1 MNKNIFKFPAI
12 ELAIGSLKRQK
23 RRVFLTMLAI
33 SIGIGAAI
41 TIMAAGKGMQA
52 LVLGQ
57 LDAFGPDTIY
67 IETKVP
73 SKRAGDTGAVGI
85 TITTLKDEDIE
96 TVRKHPNMLAAFG
109 QVTGQEAISYQGEL
123 RKIMIMGQGA
133 DTPNVSPTPIAEGRF
148 FTEEEENSLATVA
161 VLGATAKTNMFGDDT
176 ATGKTIYV
184 RGKPFKVVGVMD
196 KRGAAFFFDMDN
208 IIILPTK
215 TMQKKLMGIDYVQ
228 AISARLKD
236 GSKSMQT
243 KEELN
248 ELLRENHEIMNPDFD
263 DFVVNTTAEAQE
275 SLTTIT
281 SGITFLLIALVGI
294 SLVVGGVG
302 IMNIMYVSVVE
313 RTFEIGLRKALGA
326 SRQAIL
332 RQFLAEAVLITL
344 GGGLVGIIGGAALA
358 FLIYLGATA
367 AGLAWIYQVT
377 LSSILLAV
385 GFSAVIGLVFGLY
398 PASTASKLNPIDA
411 LRRE

>member
-1 MNKNIFKFPAI
+1 MNKPTFKFPAI
-12 ELAIGSLKRQK
+12 GLAIDSLKRQK

-41 TIMAAGKGMQA
+41 TIMAAGNGMQA

-57 LDAFGPDTIY
+57 LDVFGPDTIY
-67 IETKVP
+67 IETRVP
-73 SKRAGDTGAVGI
+73 SKRAGSNSAVGI
-85 TITTLKDEDIE
+85 TVTTLKDKDID
-96 TVRKHPNMLAAFG
+96 TVRKHPNVLAAFG
-109 QVTGQEAISYQGEL
+109 QVTGQEAVSYQGQL
-123 RKIMIMGQGA
+123 KKVMLTGQGA
-133 DTPNVSPTPIAEGRF
+133 DSPTISSFEMSEGRW
-148 FTEEEENSLATVA
+148 FTAEEENSLAAVA
-161 VLGATAKTNMFGDDT
+161 VLGSTAKDKLFGDDT
-176 ATGKTIYV
+176 ATGKTIYI
-184 RGKPFKVVGVMD
+184 RSKPFKVVGVVE
-196 KRGAAFFFDMDN
+196 KRGAAFFLDMDN
-208 IIILPTK
+208 MINLPTK

-236 GSKSMQT
+236 GSRAEQT
-243 KEELN
+243 KLELN
-248 ELLRENHEIMNPDFD
+248 ELLRENHDITNPDFD
-263 DFVVNTTAEAQE
+263 DFAVNTTAEAQE

-332 RQFLAEAVLITL
+332 RQFLAEAVLITI
-344 GGGLVGIIGGAALA
+344 GGGIVGVIGGSALA

-367 AGLAWIYQVT
+367 AGLAWIFQIT
-377 LSSILLAV
+377 FSSIFLAV

>member
-1 MNKNIFKFPAI
+1 MNKPTFKFPAI
-12 ELAIGSLKRQK
+12 GLAIDSLKRQK

-41 TIMAAGKGMQA
+41 TIMAAGNGMQA

-57 LDAFGPDTIY
+57 LDVFGPDTIY
-67 IETKVP
+67 IETRVP
-73 SKRAGDTGAVGI
+73 SKRAGSNSAVGI
-85 TITTLKDEDIE
+85 TVTTLKDKDID
-96 TVRKHPNMLAAFG
+96 TVRKHPNVLAAFG
-109 QVTGQEAISYQGEL
+109 QVTGQEAVSYQGQL
-123 RKIMIMGQGA
+123 KKVMLTGQGA
-133 DTPNVSPTPIAEGRF
+133 DSPIISSFDMSEGRW
-148 FTEEEENSLATVA
+148 FTAEEENSLAAVA
-161 VLGATAKTNMFGDDT
+161 VLGSTAKDKLFGDDT
-176 ATGKTIYV
+176 ATGKTIYI
-184 RGKPFKVVGVMD
+184 RSKPFKVVGVVE
-196 KRGAAFFFDMDN
+196 KRGAAFFLDMDN
-208 IIILPTK
+208 MINLPTK

-236 GSKSMQT
+236 GSRAEQT
-243 KEELN
+243 KLELN
-248 ELLRENHEIMNPDFD
+248 ELLRENHDITNPDFD
-263 DFVVNTTAEAQE
+263 DFAVNTTAEAQD

-332 RQFLAEAVLITL
+332 RQFLAEAVLITI
-344 GGGLVGIIGGAALA
+344 GGGIVGVIGGSLLA
-358 FLIYLGATA
+358 FLIYLAATA
-367 AGLAWIYQVT
+367 AGLAWIFQIT
-377 LSSILLAV
+377 FSSIFLAV

>member
-1 MNKNIFKFPAI
+1 MNSWHSLKIAI
-12 ELAIGSLKRQK
+12 ELAVGSLKRQK
-23 RRVFLTMLAI
+23 RRVALTMLAI

-41 TIMAAGKGMQA
+41 TIMAAGAGIQA

-57 LDAFGPDTIY
+57 LDAFGPDTMY
-67 IETKVP
+67 IETRVP
-73 SKRAGDTGAVGI
+73 SKRAGNNPVGF
-85 TITTLKDEDIE
+85 TVTTMKDEDIE
-96 TVRKHPNMLAAFG
+96 TVRKHPNVLAAFG
-109 QVTGQEAISYQGEL
+109 QVTGQEAVSYQGQL
-123 RKIMIMGQGA
+123 KKVMLTGQGS
-133 DTPNVSPTPIAEGRF
+133 DSPLVSSFDMSEGRF
-148 FTEEEENSLATVA
+148 FTEDEENALSSVA
-161 VLGATAKTNMFGDDT
+161 VLGSTAKDKLFGDDT

-184 RGKPFKVVGVMD
+184 RSKPFKVVGVIAP
-196 KRGAAFFFDMDN
+196 RGAAFFFDMDN
-208 IIILPTK
+208 TITLPTK

-228 AISARLKD
+228 AISARMKD
-236 GSKSMQT
+236 GSRAAQT
-243 KEELN
+243 KTELT
-248 ELLRENHEIMNPDFD
+248 ELLRENHNITDTDLD
-263 DFVVNTTAEAQE
+263 DFAVNTTAEAQD

-326 SRQAIL
+326 SRSTIL
-332 RQFLAEAVLITL
+332 NQFLAEAVLITV
-344 GGGLVGIIGGAALA
+344 GGGIVGVVGGALLA

-377 LSSILLAV
+377 FSSVVLAV